1 MQEKSLK
8 VLEFL
13 KIRDMLV
20 DKAASALGKAR
31 CNALVPVSDAR
42 EIERMQAETEEAAS
56 LLART
61 GAQPIG
67 DFDSVEAP
75 VSRARVGGIL
85 SPKELLQ
92 CARLMQ
98 TARGVRRAL
107 VGEKEEAEESAAPR
121 LTALARTLNP
131 MRRLE
136 EEIFSAILS
145 EEEIAD
151 TASPGL
157 AAVRRKIRAANDRI
171 RDKLNSYLHSS
182 AMSRYL
188 QDALITMRQG
198 RYVLPVRA
206 EYRAQVPGIVH
217 DQSASGAT
225 LFIEPMAIVEIN
237 NDLRGLMGEERAEI
251 EKILLAFS
259 EQIAAEAASLLDN
272 QRILAELDFIFAK
285 GALAREMRA
294 VPPKINDR
302 GYIDIKR
309 GRHPLIDP
317 DKVVPSDLWVGKDF
331 TTLVVTGPNTGGK
344 TVTLKTVGLFTLMM
358 QAGLQVPALLGT
370 ELSVFDEVFADIG
383 DEQSIEQSLS
393 TFSSHMVNIVQILQN
408 VTPRSLALFDELGA
422 GTDPTEGAALAMS
435 ILDKLL
441 SQRVRTLATTHYSE
455 LKAYALTHKGVE
467 NASVEFNVETLR
479 PTYRLSIGIP
489 GKSNAF
495 EISRRLGLP
504 EEIIDS
510 ARTWLSGEQ
519 IRFEDVI
526 TTAEMQRQTA
536 ERERELAEEA
546 HNETVRLRDQAEA
559 ERKKLEEQREKIL
572 RKAREDARRLLHSAQ
587 AEAEGI
593 IRDLK
598 KAAKDEQSARDR
610 GILEA
615 RRKLQG
621 DLDKLADPIAKAPEA
636 QGQALKAVKLG
647 QTVFLPSLGCTGSV
661 LSLPDKNGEV
671 QLQVG
676 LMKVKQPLSALRSA
690 AGESAG
696 TKKDKG
702 SRRLQVAAPQVA
714 LELDVRGQLP
724 EEALDNVDKYLDDC
738 MLAGLS
744 EVSIVHG
751 KGTGVLRSEI
761 AQHLRHHP
769 HVAEFRLGR
778 YGEGET
784 GVTIVTLK

>member
-8 VLEFL
+8 VLEFY

-20 DKAASALGKAR
+20 ERAASGLGKAR
-31 CNALVPVSDAR
+31 CAALVPVSDIR
-42 EIERMQAETEEAAS
+42 EIERMQAETEEAS
-56 LLART
+56 TLVART
-61 GAQPIG
+61 GVQPISA
-67 DFDSVEAP
+67 FDDVQAQ
-75 VSRARVGGIL
+75 VARAKVGGIL
-85 SPKELLQ
+85 SPKDLLL

-98 TARGVRRAL
+98 TARSVRRTL
-107 VGEKEEAEESAAPR
+107 VGEKDEAEETETPH
-121 LTALARTLNP
+121 LVGLARALYP

-136 EEIFSAILS
+136 EEIFAAILS

-151 TASPGL
+151 SASPGL
-157 AAVRRKIRAANDRI
+157 ASVRRKIRSANERI
-171 RDKLNSYLHSS
+171 RDKLNGYLHSS
-182 AMSRYL
+182 SMARYL
-188 QDALITMRQG
+188 QDAIITMRQG

-206 EYRAQVPGIVH
+206 EYRSQVPGIVH
-217 DQSASGAT
+217 DQSSSGAT

-251 EKILLAFS
+251 EKILQRFS
-259 EQIAAEAASLLDN
+259 EEISQEAGALLEN

-285 GALAREMRA
+285 GALARQMRA
-294 VPPKINDR
+294 VQPKINEA

-317 DKVVPSDLWVGKDF
+317 EAVVPSDLWIGKDF

-358 QAGLQVPALLGT
+358 QAGLQVPAMLGT
-370 ELSVFDEVFADIG
+370 ELAVFDDVFADIG

-393 TFSSHMVNIVQILQN
+393 TFSSHMVNIVRILQN

-441 SQRVRTLATTHYSE
+441 SYKTRTLATTHYSE
-455 LKAYALTHKGVE
+455 LKAYALTHPGVE

-495 EISRRLGLP
+495 EISRKLGLS
-504 EEIIDS
+504 EEIIG
-510 ARTWLSGEQ
+510 AAKEWLSGEQ

-526 TTAEMQRQTA
+526 TTAEMHRQTA

-546 HNETVRLRDQAEA
+546 HNETVRLRDQAEQ
-559 ERKKLEEQREKIL
+559 ERKKLEEQREKLL
-572 RKAREDARRLLHSAQ
+572 RKAREDARRILHSAQ

-598 KAAKDEQSARDR
+598 KAAQEQNAKDRE
-610 GILEA
+610 ILEA

-621 DLDKLADPIAKAPEA
+621 DLDKLAEPMAKESAVSEGAP
-636 QGQALKAVKLG
+636 LKSVTLG
-647 QTVFLPSLGCTGSV
+647 QTVRIPSLGCTGSV
-661 LSLPDKNGEV
+661 LTLPDKNGEV

-676 LMKVKQPLSALRSA
+676 LMKMKQPLSALRTA
-690 AGESAG
+690 AQSDAP
-696 TKKDKG
+696 KKEKG
-702 SRRLQVAAPQVA
+702 RRAIKVAAPQVS

-738 MLAGLS
+738 MMAGVS

-761 AQHLRHHP
+761 SQHLRHHP

>member
-8 VLEFL
+8 VLEFY

-20 DKAASALGKAR
+20 ERAASGLGKAR
-31 CNALVPVSDAR
+31 CAALVPVSDIR
-42 EIERMQAETEEAAS
+42 EIERMQAETEEAS
-56 LLART
+56 TLVART
-61 GAQPIG
+61 GVQPISA
-67 DFDSVEAP
+67 FDDVQAQ
-75 VSRARVGGIL
+75 VARAKVGGIL
-85 SPKELLQ
+85 SPKDLLL

-98 TARGVRRAL
+98 TARSVRRTL
-107 VGEKEEAEESAAPR
+107 VGEKDEAEETETPH
-121 LTALARTLNP
+121 LVGLARALYP

-136 EEIFSAILS
+136 EEIFAAILS

-151 TASPGL
+151 SASPGL
-157 AAVRRKIRAANDRI
+157 ASVRRKIRSANERI
-171 RDKLNSYLHSS
+171 RDKLNGYLHSS
-182 AMSRYL
+182 SMARYL
-188 QDALITMRQG
+188 QDAIITMRQG

-206 EYRAQVPGIVH
+206 EYRSQVPGIVH
-217 DQSASGAT
+217 DQSSSGAT
-225 LFIEPMAIVEIN
+225 LFMAIVEIN

-251 EKILLAFS
+251 EKILQRFS
-259 EQIAAEAASLLDN
+259 EEISQEAGALLEN

-285 GALAREMRA
+285 GALARQMRA
-294 VPPKINDR
+294 VQPKINEA

-317 DKVVPSDLWVGKDF
+317 EAVVPSDLWIGKDF

-358 QAGLQVPALLGT
+358 QAGLQVPAMLGT
-370 ELSVFDEVFADIG
+370 ELAVFDDVFADIG

-393 TFSSHMVNIVQILQN
+393 TFSSHMVNIVHILQN

-441 SQRVRTLATTHYSE
+441 SYKTRTLATTHYSE
-455 LKAYALTHKGVE
+455 LKAYALTHPGVE

-495 EISRRLGLP
+495 EISRKLGLS
-504 EEIIDS
+504 EEIIG
-510 ARTWLSGEQ
+510 AAKEWLSGEQ

-526 TTAEMQRQTA
+526 TTAEMHRQTA

-546 HNETVRLRDQAEA
+546 HNETVRLRDQAEQ
-559 ERKKLEEQREKIL
+559 ERKKLEEQREKLL
-572 RKAREDARRLLHSAQ
+572 RKAREDARRILHSAQ

-598 KAAKDEQSARDR
+598 KAAQEQNAKDRE
-610 GILEA
+610 ILEA

-621 DLDKLADPIAKAPEA
+621 DLDKLAEPMAKESTASEGAP
-636 QGQALKAVKLG
+636 LKSVTLG
-647 QTVFLPSLGCTGSV
+647 QTVRIPSLGCTGSV
-661 LSLPDKNGEV
+661 LTLPDKNGEV

-676 LMKVKQPLSALRSA
+676 LMKMKQPLSALRTA
-690 AGESAG
+690 AQSDAP
-696 TKKDKG
+696 KKEKG
-702 SRRLQVAAPQVA
+702 RRAIKVAAPQVS
-714 LELDVRGQLP
+714 LELDVRCQLP

-738 MLAGLS
+738 MMAGVS

-761 AQHLRHHP
+761 SQHLRHHP

>member
-8 VLEFL
+8 VLEFY

-20 DKAASALGKAR
+20 ERAASSLGKAR
-31 CNALVPVSDAR
+31 CAALVPVSDIR
-42 EIERMQAETEEAAS
+42 EIERMQAETEEAS
-56 LLART
+56 TLVART
-61 GAQPIG
+61 GVQPISA
-67 DFDSVEAP
+67 FDDVQAQ
-75 VSRARVGGIL
+75 VARAKVGGIL
-85 SPKELLQ
+85 SPKDLLL

-98 TARGVRRAL
+98 TARSVRRTL
-107 VGEKEEAEESAAPR
+107 VGEKDEAEETETPH
-121 LTALARTLNP
+121 LVGLARALYP

-136 EEIFSAILS
+136 EEIFAAILS

-151 TASPGL
+151 SASPGL
-157 AAVRRKIRAANDRI
+157 ASVRRKIRSANERI
-171 RDKLNSYLHSS
+171 RDKLNGYLHSS
-182 AMSRYL
+182 SMARYL
-188 QDALITMRQG
+188 QDAIITMRQG

-206 EYRAQVPGIVH
+206 EYRSQVPGIVH
-217 DQSASGAT
+217 DQSSSGAT

-251 EKILLAFS
+251 EKILQRFS
-259 EQIAAEAASLLDN
+259 EEISQEAGALLEN

-285 GALAREMRA
+285 GALARQMRA
-294 VPPKINDR
+294 VQPKINEA

-317 DKVVPSDLWVGKDF
+317 ETVVPSDLWIGKDF

-358 QAGLQVPALLGT
+358 QAGLQVPAMLGT
-370 ELSVFDEVFADIG
+370 ELAVFDDVFADIG

-393 TFSSHMVNIVQILQN
+393 TFSSHMVNIVHILQN

-441 SQRVRTLATTHYSE
+441 SYKTRTLATTHYSE
-455 LKAYALTHKGVE
+455 LKAYALTHPGVE

-495 EISRRLGLP
+495 EISRKLGLS
-504 EEIIDS
+504 EEIIG
-510 ARTWLSGEQ
+510 AAKEWLSGEQ

-526 TTAEMQRQTA
+526 TTAEMHRQTA

-546 HNETVRLRDQAEA
+546 HNETVRLRDQAEQ
-559 ERKKLEEQREKIL
+559 ERKKLEEQREKL
-572 RKAREDARRLLHSAQ
+572 LHKAREDARRILHSAQ

-598 KAAKDEQSARDR
+598 KAAQEQNAKDRE
-610 GILEA
+610 ILEA

-621 DLDKLADPIAKAPEA
+621 DLDKLAEPMAKESAASEGAP
-636 QGQALKAVKLG
+636 LKSVTLG
-647 QTVFLPSLGCTGSV
+647 QTVRIPSLGCTGSV
-661 LSLPDKNGEV
+661 LTLPDKNGEV

-676 LMKVKQPLSALRSA
+676 LMKMKQPLSALRTA
-690 AGESAG
+690 AQSDAP
-696 TKKDKG
+696 KKEKG
-702 SRRLQVAAPQVA
+702 RRAIKVAAPQVS

-738 MLAGLS
+738 MMAGVS

-761 AQHLRHHP
+761 SQHLRHHP

>member
-8 VLEFL
+8 VLEFY

-20 DKAASALGKAR
+20 ERAASSLGKAR
-31 CNALVPVSDAR
+31 CAALVPVSDIR
-42 EIERMQAETEEAAS
+42 EIERMQAETEEAS
-56 LLART
+56 TLVART
-61 GAQPIG
+61 GVQPISA
-67 DFDSVEAP
+67 FDDVQAQ
-75 VSRARVGGIL
+75 VARAKVGGIL
-85 SPKELLQ
+85 SPKDLLL

-98 TARGVRRAL
+98 TARSVRRTL
-107 VGEKEEAEESAAPR
+107 VGEKDEAEETETPH
-121 LTALARTLNP
+121 LVGLARALYP

-136 EEIFSAILS
+136 EEIFAAILS

-151 TASPGL
+151 SASPGL
-157 AAVRRKIRAANDRI
+157 ASVRRKIRSANERI
-171 RDKLNSYLHSS
+171 RDKLNGYLHSS
-182 AMSRYL
+182 SMARYL
-188 QDALITMRQG
+188 QDAIITMRQG

-206 EYRAQVPGIVH
+206 EYRSQVPGIVH
-217 DQSASGAT
+217 DQSSSGAT

-251 EKILLAFS
+251 EKILQRFS
-259 EQIAAEAASLLDN
+259 EEISQEAGALLEN

-285 GALAREMRA
+285 GALARQMRA
-294 VPPKINDR
+294 VQPKINEA

-317 DKVVPSDLWVGKDF
+317 EAVVPSDLWIGKDF

-358 QAGLQVPALLGT
+358 QAGLQVPAMLGT
-370 ELSVFDEVFADIG
+370 ELAVFDDVFADIG

-393 TFSSHMVNIVQILQN
+393 TFSSHMVNIVHILQN

-441 SQRVRTLATTHYSE
+441 SYKTRTLATTHYSE
-455 LKAYALTHKGVE
+455 LKAYALTHPGVE

-495 EISRRLGLP
+495 EISRKLGLS
-504 EEIIDS
+504 EEIIG
-510 ARTWLSGEQ
+510 AAKEWLSGEQ

-526 TTAEMQRQTA
+526 TTAEMHRQTA

-546 HNETVRLRDQAEA
+546 HNETVRLRDQAEQ
-559 ERKKLEEQREKIL
+559 ERKKLEEQREKLL
-572 RKAREDARRLLHSAQ
+572 RKAREDARRILHSAQ

-598 KAAKDEQSARDR
+598 KAAQEQNAKDRE
-610 GILEA
+610 ILEA

-621 DLDKLADPIAKAPEA
+621 DLDKLAEPMAKESAVSEGAP
-636 QGQALKAVKLG
+636 LKSVTLG
-647 QTVFLPSLGCTGSV
+647 QTVRIPSLGCTGSV
-661 LSLPDKNGEV
+661 LTLPDKNGEV

-676 LMKVKQPLSALRSA
+676 LMKMKQPLSALRTA
-690 AGESAG
+690 AQTEAP
-696 TKKDKG
+696 KKEKG
-702 SRRLQVAAPQVA
+702 RRAIKVAAPQVS

-738 MLAGLS
+738 MMAGVS

-761 AQHLRHHP
+761 SQHLRHHP

>member
-8 VLEFL
+8 VLEFY

-20 DKAASALGKAR
+20 ERAASGLGKAR
-31 CNALVPVSDAR
+31 CAALVPVSDIR
-42 EIERMQAETEEAAS
+42 EIERMQAETEEAS
-56 LLART
+56 TLVART
-61 GAQPIG
+61 GVQPISA
-67 DFDSVEAP
+67 FDDVQAQ
-75 VSRARVGGIL
+75 VARAKVGGIL
-85 SPKELLQ
+85 SPKDLLL

-98 TARGVRRAL
+98 TARSVRRTL
-107 VGEKEEAEESAAPR
+107 VGEKDEAEETETPH
-121 LTALARTLNP
+121 LVGLARALYP

-136 EEIFSAILS
+136 EEIFAAILS

-151 TASPGL
+151 AASPGL
-157 AAVRRKIRAANDRI
+157 ASVRRKIRSANERI
-171 RDKLNSYLHSS
+171 RDKLNGYLHSS
-182 AMSRYL
+182 SMARYL
-188 QDALITMRQG
+188 QDAIITMRQG

-206 EYRAQVPGIVH
+206 EYRSQVPGIVH
-217 DQSASGAT
+217 DQSSSGAT

-251 EKILLAFS
+251 EKILQRFS
-259 EQIAAEAASLLDN
+259 EEISQEAGALLEN

-285 GALAREMRA
+285 GALARQMRA
-294 VPPKINDR
+294 VQPKINEA

-317 DKVVPSDLWVGKDF
+317 EAVVPSDLWIGKDF

-358 QAGLQVPALLGT
+358 QAGLQVPAMLGT
-370 ELSVFDEVFADIG
+370 ELAVFDDVFADIG

-393 TFSSHMVNIVQILQN
+393 TFSSHMVNIVRILQN

-441 SQRVRTLATTHYSE
+441 SYKTRTLATTHYSE
-455 LKAYALTHKGVE
+455 LKAYALTHPGVE

-495 EISRRLGLP
+495 EISRKLGLS
-504 EEIIDS
+504 EEIIG
-510 ARTWLSGEQ
+510 AAKEWLSGEQ

-526 TTAEMQRQTA
+526 TTAEMHRQTA

-546 HNETVRLRDQAEA
+546 HNETVRLRDQAEQ
-559 ERKKLEEQREKIL
+559 ERKKLEEQREKLL
-572 RKAREDARRLLHSAQ
+572 RKAREDARRILHSAQ

-598 KAAKDEQSARDR
+598 KAAQEQNAKDRE
-610 GILEA
+610 ILEA

-621 DLDKLADPIAKAPEA
+621 DLDKLAEPMAKESAVSEGAP
-636 QGQALKAVKLG
+636 LKSVTLG
-647 QTVFLPSLGCTGSV
+647 QTVRIPSLGCTGSV
-661 LSLPDKNGEV
+661 LTLPDKNGEV

-676 LMKVKQPLSALRSA
+676 LMKMKQPLSALRTA
-690 AGESAG
+690 AQSDAP
-696 TKKDKG
+696 KKEKG
-702 SRRLQVAAPQVA
+702 RRAIKVAAPQVS

-738 MLAGLS
+738 MMAGVS

-761 AQHLRHHP
+761 SQHLRHHP

>member
-8 VLEFL
+8 VLEFY

-20 DKAASALGKAR
+20 ERAASSLGKAR
-31 CNALVPVSDAR
+31 CAALVPVSDIR
-42 EIERMQAETEEAAS
+42 EIERMQAETEEAS
-56 LLART
+56 TLVART
-61 GAQPIG
+61 GVQPISA
-67 DFDSVEAP
+67 FDDVQAQ
-75 VSRARVGGIL
+75 VARAKVGGIL
-85 SPKELLQ
+85 SPKDLLL

-98 TARGVRRAL
+98 TARSVRRTL
-107 VGEKEEAEESAAPR
+107 VGEKDEAEETETPH
-121 LTALARTLNP
+121 LVGLARALYP

-136 EEIFSAILS
+136 EEIFAAILS

-151 TASPGL
+151 SASPGL
-157 AAVRRKIRAANDRI
+157 ASVRRKIRSANERI
-171 RDKLNSYLHSS
+171 RDKLNGYLHSS
-182 AMSRYL
+182 SMARYL
-188 QDALITMRQG
+188 QDAIITMRQG

-206 EYRAQVPGIVH
+206 EYRSQVPGIVH
-217 DQSASGAT
+217 DQSSSGAT

-251 EKILLAFS
+251 EKILQRFS
-259 EQIAAEAASLLDN
+259 EEISQEAGALLEN

-285 GALAREMRA
+285 GALARQMRA
-294 VPPKINDR
+294 VQPKINEA

-317 DKVVPSDLWVGKDF
+317 EAVVPSDLWIGKDF

-358 QAGLQVPALLGT
+358 QAGLQVPAMLGT
-370 ELSVFDEVFADIG
+370 ELAVFDDVFADIG

-393 TFSSHMVNIVQILQN
+393 TFSSHMVNIVRILQN

-441 SQRVRTLATTHYSE
+441 SYKTRTLATTHYSE
-455 LKAYALTHKGVE
+455 LKAYALTHPGVE

-495 EISRRLGLP
+495 EISRKLGLS
-504 EEIIDS
+504 EEIIG
-510 ARTWLSGEQ
+510 AAKEWLSGEQ

-526 TTAEMQRQTA
+526 TTAEMHRQTA

-546 HNETVRLRDQAEA
+546 HNETVRLRDQAEQ
-559 ERKKLEEQREKIL
+559 ERKKLEEQREKLL
-572 RKAREDARRLLHSAQ
+572 RKAREDARRILHSAQ

-598 KAAKDEQSARDR
+598 KAAQEQNAKDRE
-610 GILEA
+610 ILEA

-621 DLDKLADPIAKAPEA
+621 DLDKLAEPMAKESAVSEGAP
-636 QGQALKAVKLG
+636 LKSVTLG
-647 QTVFLPSLGCTGSV
+647 QTVRIPSLGCTGSV
-661 LSLPDKNGEV
+661 LTLPDKNGEV

-676 LMKVKQPLSALRSA
+676 LMKMKQPLSALRTA
-690 AGESAG
+690 AQSDAP
-696 TKKDKG
+696 KKEKG
-702 SRRLQVAAPQVA
+702 RRAIKVAAPQVS

-738 MLAGLS
+738 MMAGVS

-761 AQHLRHHP
+761 SQHLRHHP

>member
-8 VLEFL
+8 VLEFY

-20 DKAASALGKAR
+20 ERAASGLGKAR
-31 CNALVPVSDAR
+31 CAALVPVSDIR
-42 EIERMQAETEEAAS
+42 EIERMQAETEEVS
-56 LLART
+56 TLVART
-61 GAQPIG
+61 GVQPISA
-67 DFDSVEAP
+67 FDDVQAQ
-75 VSRARVGGIL
+75 VARAKVGGIL
-85 SPKELLQ
+85 SPKDLLL

-98 TARGVRRAL
+98 TARSVRRTL
-107 VGEKEEAEESAAPR
+107 VGEKDEAEETETPH
-121 LTALARTLNP
+121 LVGLARALYP

-136 EEIFSAILS
+136 EEIFAAILS

-151 TASPGL
+151 SASPGL
-157 AAVRRKIRAANDRI
+157 ASVRRKIRSANERI
-171 RDKLNSYLHSS
+171 RDKLNGYLHSS
-182 AMSRYL
+182 SMARYL
-188 QDALITMRQG
+188 QDAIITMRQG

-206 EYRAQVPGIVH
+206 EYRSQVPGIVH
-217 DQSASGAT
+217 DQSSSGAT

-251 EKILLAFS
+251 EKILQRFS
-259 EQIAAEAASLLDN
+259 EEISQEAGALLEN

-285 GALAREMRA
+285 GALARQMRA
-294 VPPKINDR
+294 VQPKINEA

-317 DKVVPSDLWVGKDF
+317 EAVVPSDLWIGKDF

-358 QAGLQVPALLGT
+358 QAGLQVPAMLGT
-370 ELSVFDEVFADIG
+370 ELAVFDDVFADIG

-393 TFSSHMVNIVQILQN
+393 TFSSHMVNIVHILQN

-441 SQRVRTLATTHYSE
+441 SYKTRTLATTHYSE
-455 LKAYALTHKGVE
+455 LKAYALTHPGVE

-495 EISRRLGLP
+495 EISRKLGLS
-504 EEIIDS
+504 EEIIG
-510 ARTWLSGEQ
+510 AAKEWLSGEQ

-526 TTAEMQRQTA
+526 TTAEMHRQTA

-546 HNETVRLRDQAEA
+546 HNETVRLRDQAEQ
-559 ERKKLEEQREKIL
+559 ERKKLEEQREKLL
-572 RKAREDARRLLHSAQ
+572 RKAREDARRILHSAQ

-598 KAAKDEQSARDR
+598 KAAQEQNAKDRE
-610 GILEA
+610 ILEA

-621 DLDKLADPIAKAPEA
+621 DLDKLAEPMAKESAASEGAP
-636 QGQALKAVKLG
+636 LKSVTLG
-647 QTVFLPSLGCTGSV
+647 QTVRIPSLGCTGSV
-661 LSLPDKNGEV
+661 LTLPDKNGEV

-676 LMKVKQPLSALRSA
+676 LMKMKQPLSALRTA
-690 AGESAG
+690 AQGDAP
-696 TKKDKG
+696 KKEKG
-702 SRRLQVAAPQVA
+702 RRAIKVAAPQVS

-738 MLAGLS
+738 MMAGVS

-761 AQHLRHHP
+761 SQHLRHHP

>member
-8 VLEFL
+8 VLEFY

-20 DKAASALGKAR
+20 ERAASGLGKAR
-31 CNALVPVSDAR
+31 CAALVPVSDIR
-42 EIERMQAETEEAAS
+42 EIERMQAETEEAS
-56 LLART
+56 TLVART
-61 GAQPIG
+61 GVQPISA
-67 DFDSVEAP
+67 FDDVQAQ
-75 VSRARVGGIL
+75 VARAKVGGIL
-85 SPKELLQ
+85 SPKDLLL

-98 TARGVRRAL
+98 TARSVRRTL
-107 VGEKEEAEESAAPR
+107 VGEKDEAEETETPH
-121 LTALARTLNP
+121 LVGLARALYP

-136 EEIFSAILS
+136 EEIFAAILS

-151 TASPGL
+151 SASPGL
-157 AAVRRKIRAANDRI
+157 ASVRRKIRSANERI
-171 RDKLNSYLHSS
+171 RDKLNGYLHSS
-182 AMSRYL
+182 SMARYL
-188 QDALITMRQG
+188 QDAIITMRQG

-206 EYRAQVPGIVH
+206 EYRSQVPGIVH
-217 DQSASGAT
+217 DQSSSGAT

-251 EKILLAFS
+251 EKILQRFS
-259 EQIAAEAASLLDN
+259 EEISQEAGALLEN

-285 GALAREMRA
+285 GALARQMRA
-294 VPPKINDR
+294 VQPKINEA

-317 DKVVPSDLWVGKDF
+317 EAVVPSDLWIGKDF

-358 QAGLQVPALLGT
+358 QAGLQVPAMLGT
-370 ELSVFDEVFADIG
+370 ELAVFDDVFADIG

-393 TFSSHMVNIVQILQN
+393 TFSSHMVNIVHILQN

-441 SQRVRTLATTHYSE
+441 SYKTRTLATTHYSE
-455 LKAYALTHKGVE
+455 LKAYALTHPGVE

-495 EISRRLGLP
+495 EISRKLGLS
-504 EEIIDS
+504 EEIIG
-510 ARTWLSGEQ
+510 AAKEWLSGEQ

-526 TTAEMQRQTA
+526 TTAEMHRQTA

-546 HNETVRLRDQAEA
+546 HNETVRLRDQAEQ
-559 ERKKLEEQREKIL
+559 ERKKLEEQREKLL
-572 RKAREDARRLLHSAQ
+572 RKAREDARRILHSAQ

-598 KAAKDEQSARDR
+598 KAAQEQNAKDRE
-610 GILEA
+610 ILEA

-621 DLDKLADPIAKAPEA
+621 DLDKLAEPMAKESAVSEGAP
-636 QGQALKAVKLG
+636 LKSVTLG
-647 QTVFLPSLGCTGSV
+647 QTVRIPSLGCTGSV
-661 LSLPDKNGEV
+661 LTLPDKNGEV

-676 LMKVKQPLSALRSA
+676 LMKMKQPLSALRA
-690 AGESAG
+690 AAQGDAP
-696 TKKDKG
+696 KKEKG
-702 SRRLQVAAPQVA
+702 RRAIKVAAPQVS

-738 MLAGLS
+738 MMAGVS

-761 AQHLRHHP
+761 SQHLRHHP

>member
-8 VLEFL
+8 VLEFY

-20 DKAASALGKAR
+20 ERAASSLGKAR
-31 CNALVPVSDAR
+31 CAALVPVSDIR
-42 EIERMQAETEEAAS
+42 EIERMQAETEEAS
-56 LLART
+56 TLVART
-61 GAQPIG
+61 GVQPISA
-67 DFDSVEAP
+67 FDDVQAQ
-75 VSRARVGGIL
+75 VARAKVGGIL
-85 SPKELLQ
+85 SPKDLLL

-98 TARGVRRAL
+98 TARSVRRTL
-107 VGEKEEAEESAAPR
+107 VGEKDEAEETETPH
-121 LTALARTLNP
+121 LVGLARALYP

-136 EEIFSAILS
+136 EEIFAAILS

-151 TASPGL
+151 SASPGL
-157 AAVRRKIRAANDRI
+157 ASVRRKIRSANERI
-171 RDKLNSYLHSS
+171 RDKLNGYLHSS
-182 AMSRYL
+182 SMARYL
-188 QDALITMRQG
+188 QDAIITMRQG

-206 EYRAQVPGIVH
+206 EYRSQVPGIVH
-217 DQSASGAT
+217 DQSSSGAT

-251 EKILLAFS
+251 EKILQRFS
-259 EQIAAEAASLLDN
+259 EEISQEAGALLEN

-285 GALAREMRA
+285 GALARQMRA
-294 VPPKINDR
+294 VQPKINEA

-317 DKVVPSDLWVGKDF
+317 EAVVPSDLWIAKDF

-358 QAGLQVPALLGT
+358 QAGLQVPAMLGT
-370 ELSVFDEVFADIG
+370 ELAVFDDVFADIG

-393 TFSSHMVNIVQILQN
+393 TFSSHMVNIVHILQN

-441 SQRVRTLATTHYSE
+441 SYKTRTLATTHYSE
-455 LKAYALTHKGVE
+455 LKAYALTHPGVE

-495 EISRRLGLP
+495 EISRKLGLS
-504 EEIIDS
+504 EEIIG
-510 ARTWLSGEQ
+510 AAKEWLSGEQ

-526 TTAEMQRQTA
+526 TTAEMHRQTA

-546 HNETVRLRDQAEA
+546 HNETVRLRDQAEQ
-559 ERKKLEEQREKIL
+559 ERKKLEEQREKLL
-572 RKAREDARRLLHSAQ
+572 RKAREDARRILHSAQ

-598 KAAKDEQSARDR
+598 KAAQEQNAKDRE
-610 GILEA
+610 ILEA

-621 DLDKLADPIAKAPEA
+621 DLDKLAEPMAKESAASEGAP
-636 QGQALKAVKLG
+636 LKSVTLG
-647 QTVFLPSLGCTGSV
+647 QTVRIPSLGCTGSV
-661 LSLPDKNGEV
+661 LTLPDKNGEV

-676 LMKVKQPLSALRSA
+676 LMKMKQPLSALRTATQSDA
-690 AGESAG
+690 P
-696 TKKDKG
+696 KKEKG
-702 SRRLQVAAPQVA
+702 RRAIKVAAPQVS

-738 MLAGLS
+738 MMAGVS

-761 AQHLRHHP
+761 SQHLRHHP

>member
-8 VLEFL
+8 VLEFY

-20 DKAASALGKAR
+20 ERAASGLGKAR
-31 CNALVPVSDAR
+31 CAALVPVSDIR
-42 EIERMQAETEEAAS
+42 EIERMQAETEEAS
-56 LLART
+56 TLVART
-61 GAQPIG
+61 GVQPISA
-67 DFDSVEAP
+67 FDDVQAQ
-75 VSRARVGGIL
+75 VARAKVGGIL
-85 SPKELLQ
+85 SPKDLLL

-98 TARGVRRAL
+98 TARSVRRTL
-107 VGEKEEAEESAAPR
+107 VGEKDEAEETETPH
-121 LTALARTLNP
+121 LVGLARALYP

-136 EEIFSAILS
+136 EEI
-145 EEEIAD
+145 AD
-151 TASPGL
+151 SASPGL
-157 AAVRRKIRAANDRI
+157 ASVRRKIRSANERI
-171 RDKLNSYLHSS
+171 RDKLNGYLHSS
-182 AMSRYL
+182 SMARYL
-188 QDALITMRQG
+188 QDAIITMRQG

-206 EYRAQVPGIVH
+206 EYRSQVPGIVH
-217 DQSASGAT
+217 DQSSSGAT

-251 EKILLAFS
+251 EKILQRFS
-259 EQIAAEAASLLDN
+259 EEISQEAGALLEN

-285 GALAREMRA
+285 GALARQMRA
-294 VPPKINDR
+294 VQPKINEA

-317 DKVVPSDLWVGKDF
+317 EAVVPSDLWIGKDF

-358 QAGLQVPALLGT
+358 QAGLQVPAMLGT
-370 ELSVFDEVFADIG
+370 ELAVFDDVFADIG

-393 TFSSHMVNIVQILQN
+393 TFSSHMVNIVHILQN

-441 SQRVRTLATTHYSE
+441 SYKTRTLATTHYSE
-455 LKAYALTHKGVE
+455 LKAYALTHPGVE

-495 EISRRLGLP
+495 EISRKLGLS
-504 EEIIDS
+504 EEIIG
-510 ARTWLSGEQ
+510 AAKEWLSGEQ

-526 TTAEMQRQTA
+526 TTAEMHRQTA

-546 HNETVRLRDQAEA
+546 HNETVRLRDQAEQ
-559 ERKKLEEQREKIL
+559 ERKKLEEQREKLL
-572 RKAREDARRLLHSAQ
+572 RKAREDARRILHSAQ

-598 KAAKDEQSARDR
+598 KAAQEQNAKDRE
-610 GILEA
+610 ILEA

-621 DLDKLADPIAKAPEA
+621 DLDKLAEPMAKESAVSEGAP
-636 QGQALKAVKLG
+636 LKSVTLG
-647 QTVFLPSLGCTGSV
+647 QTVRIPSLGCTGSV
-661 LSLPDKNGEV
+661 LTLPDKNGEV

-676 LMKVKQPLSALRSA
+676 LMKMKQPLSALRTA
-690 AGESAG
+690 AQTDAP
-696 TKKDKG
+696 KKEKG
-702 SRRLQVAAPQVA
+702 RRAIKVAAPQVS

-738 MLAGLS
+738 MMAGVS

-761 AQHLRHHP
+761 SQHLRHHP

>member
-8 VLEFL
+8 VLEFY

-20 DKAASALGKAR
+20 ERAASSLGKAR
-31 CNALVPVSDAR
+31 CAALVPVSDIR
-42 EIERMQAETEEAAS
+42 EIERMQAETEEAS
-56 LLART
+56 TLVART
-61 GAQPIG
+61 GVQPISA
-67 DFDSVEAP
+67 FDDVQAQ
-75 VSRARVGGIL
+75 VARAKVGGIL
-85 SPKELLQ
+85 SPKDLLL

-98 TARGVRRAL
+98 TARSVRRTL
-107 VGEKEEAEESAAPR
+107 VGEKDEAEETETPH
-121 LTALARTLNP
+121 LVGLARALYP

-136 EEIFSAILS
+136 EEIFAAILS

-151 TASPGL
+151 SASPGL
-157 AAVRRKIRAANDRI
+157 ASVRRKIRSANERI
-171 RDKLNSYLHSS
+171 RDKLNGYLHSS
-182 AMSRYL
+182 SMARYL
-188 QDALITMRQG
+188 QDAIITMRQG

-206 EYRAQVPGIVH
+206 EYRSQVPGIVH
-217 DQSASGAT
+217 DQSSSGAT

-251 EKILLAFS
+251 EKILQRFS
-259 EQIAAEAASLLDN
+259 EEISQEAGALLEN

-285 GALAREMRA
+285 GALARQMRA
-294 VPPKINDR
+294 VQPKINEA

-317 DKVVPSDLWVGKDF
+317 DAVVPSDLWIGKDF

-358 QAGLQVPALLGT
+358 QAGLQVPAMLGT
-370 ELSVFDEVFADIG
+370 ELAVFDDVFADIG

-393 TFSSHMVNIVQILQN
+393 TFSSHMVNIVHILQN

-441 SQRVRTLATTHYSE
+441 SYKTRTLATTHYSE
-455 LKAYALTHKGVE
+455 LKAYALTHPGVE

-495 EISRRLGLP
+495 EISRKLGLS
-504 EEIIDS
+504 EEIIG
-510 ARTWLSGEQ
+510 AAKEWLSGEQ

-526 TTAEMQRQTA
+526 TTAEMHRQTA

-546 HNETVRLRDQAEA
+546 HNETVRLRDQAEQ
-559 ERKKLEEQREKIL
+559 ERKKLEEQREKLL
-572 RKAREDARRLLHSAQ
+572 RKAREDARRILHSAQ

-598 KAAKDEQSARDR
+598 KAAQEQNAKDRE
-610 GILEA
+610 ILEA

-621 DLDKLADPIAKAPEA
+621 DLDKLAEPMAKESAASEGAP
-636 QGQALKAVKLG
+636 LKSVTLG
-647 QTVFLPSLGCTGSV
+647 QTVRIPSLGCTGSV
-661 LSLPDKNGEV
+661 LTLPDKNGEV

-676 LMKVKQPLSALRSA
+676 LMKMKQPLSALRTA
-690 AGESAG
+690 AQGDAP
-696 TKKDKG
+696 KKEKG
-702 SRRLQVAAPQVA
+702 RRAIKVAAPQVS

-738 MLAGLS
+738 MMAGVS

-761 AQHLRHHP
+761 SQHLRHHP

>member
-8 VLEFL
+8 VLEFY

-20 DKAASALGKAR
+20 ERAASGLGKAR
-31 CNALVPVSDAR
+31 CAALVPVSDIR
-42 EIERMQAETEEAAS
+42 EIERMQAETEEAS
-56 LLART
+56 TLVART
-61 GAQPIG
+61 GVQPISA
-67 DFDSVEAP
+67 FDDVQAQ
-75 VSRARVGGIL
+75 VARAKVGGIL
-85 SPKELLQ
+85 SPKDLLL

-98 TARGVRRAL
+98 TARSVRRTL
-107 VGEKEEAEESAAPR
+107 VGEKDEAEETETPH
-121 LTALARTLNP
+121 LVGLARALYP

-136 EEIFSAILS
+136 EEIFAAILS

-151 TASPGL
+151 SASPGL
-157 AAVRRKIRAANDRI
+157 ASVRRKIRSANERI
-171 RDKLNSYLHSS
+171 RDKLNGYLHSS
-182 AMSRYL
+182 SMARYL
-188 QDALITMRQG
+188 QDAIITMRQG

-206 EYRAQVPGIVH
+206 EYRSQVPGIVH
-217 DQSASGAT
+217 DQSSSGAT

-251 EKILLAFS
+251 EKILQRFS
-259 EQIAAEAASLLDN
+259 EEISQEAGALLEN

-285 GALAREMRA
+285 GALARQMRA
-294 VPPKINDR
+294 VQPKINEA

-317 DKVVPSDLWVGKDF
+317 EAVVPSDLWIGKDF

-358 QAGLQVPALLGT
+358 QAGLQVPAMLGT
-370 ELSVFDEVFADIG
+370 ELAVFDDVFADIG

-393 TFSSHMVNIVQILQN
+393 TFSSHMVNIVHILQN

-441 SQRVRTLATTHYSE
+441 SYKTRTLATTHYSE
-455 LKAYALTHKGVE
+455 LKAYALTHPGVE

-495 EISRRLGLP
+495 EISRKLGLS
-504 EEIIDS
+504 EEIIG
-510 ARTWLSGEQ
+510 AAKEWLSGEQ

-526 TTAEMQRQTA
+526 TTAEMHRQTA

-546 HNETVRLRDQAEA
+546 HNETVRLRDQAEQ
-559 ERKKLEEQREKIL
+559 ERKKLEEQREKLL
-572 RKAREDARRLLHSAQ
+572 RKAREDARRILHSAQ

-598 KAAKDEQSARDR
+598 KAAQEQNAKDRE
-610 GILEA
+610 ILEA

-621 DLDKLADPIAKAPEA
+621 DLDKLAEPMAKESTASEGAP
-636 QGQALKAVKLG
+636 LKSVTLG
-647 QTVFLPSLGCTGSV
+647 QTVRIPSLGCTGSV
-661 LSLPDKNGEV
+661 LTLPDKNGEV

-676 LMKVKQPLSALRSA
+676 LMKMKQPLSALRTA
-690 AGESAG
+690 AQSDAP
-696 TKKDKG
+696 KKEKG
-702 SRRLQVAAPQVA
+702 RRAIKVAAPQVS

-738 MLAGLS
+738 MMAGVS

-761 AQHLRHHP
+761 SQHLRHHP

>member
-8 VLEFL
+8 VLEFY

-20 DKAASALGKAR
+20 ERAASGLGKAR
-31 CNALVPVSDAR
+31 CAALVPVSDIR
-42 EIERMQAETEEAAS
+42 EIERMQAETEEAS
-56 LLART
+56 TLVART
-61 GAQPIG
+61 GVQPISA
-67 DFDSVEAP
+67 FDDVQAQ
-75 VSRARVGGIL
+75 VARAKVGGIL
-85 SPKELLQ
+85 SPKDLLL

-98 TARGVRRAL
+98 TARSVRRTL
-107 VGEKEEAEESAAPR
+107 VGEKDEAEETETPH
-121 LTALARTLNP
+121 LVGLARALYP

-136 EEIFSAILS
+136 EEIFAAILS

-151 TASPGL
+151 SASPGL
-157 AAVRRKIRAANDRI
+157 ASVRRKIRSANERI
-171 RDKLNSYLHSS
+171 RDKLNGYLHSS
-182 AMSRYL
+182 SMARYL
-188 QDALITMRQG
+188 QDAIITMRQG

-206 EYRAQVPGIVH
+206 EYRSQVPGIVH
-217 DQSASGAT
+217 DQSSSGAT

-251 EKILLAFS
+251 EKILQRFS
-259 EQIAAEAASLLDN
+259 EEISQEAGALLEN

-285 GALAREMRA
+285 GALARQMRA
-294 VPPKINDR
+294 VQPKINEA

-317 DKVVPSDLWVGKDF
+317 EAVVPSDLWIGKDF

-358 QAGLQVPALLGT
+358 QAGLQVPAMLGT
-370 ELSVFDEVFADIG
+370 ELAVFDDVFADIG

-393 TFSSHMVNIVQILQN
+393 TFSSHMVNIVHILQN

-441 SQRVRTLATTHYSE
+441 SYKTRTLATTHYSE
-455 LKAYALTHKGVE
+455 LKAYALTHPGVE

-495 EISRRLGLP
+495 EISRKLGLS
-504 EEIIDS
+504 EEIIG
-510 ARTWLSGEQ
+510 AAKEWLSGEQ

-526 TTAEMQRQTA
+526 TTAEMHRQTA

-546 HNETVRLRDQAEA
+546 HNETVRLRDQAEQ
-559 ERKKLEEQREKIL
+559 ERKKLEEQREKLL
-572 RKAREDARRLLHSAQ
+572 RKAREDARRILHSAQ

-598 KAAKDEQSARDR
+598 KAAQEQNAKDRE
-610 GILEA
+610 ILET

-621 DLDKLADPIAKAPEA
+621 DLDKLAEPMAKESAASEGAP
-636 QGQALKAVKLG
+636 LKSVTLG
-647 QTVFLPSLGCTGSV
+647 QTVRIPSLGCTGSV
-661 LSLPDKNGEV
+661 LTLPDKNGEV

-676 LMKVKQPLSALRSA
+676 LMKMKQPLSALRTA
-690 AGESAG
+690 AQSDAP
-696 TKKDKG
+696 KKEKG
-702 SRRLQVAAPQVA
+702 RRAIKVAAPQVS

-738 MLAGLS
+738 MMAGVS

-761 AQHLRHHP
+761 SQHLRHHP

>member
-8 VLEFL
+8 VLEFY

-20 DKAASALGKAR
+20 ERAASGLGKAR
-31 CNALVPVSDAR
+31 CAALVPVSDIR
-42 EIERMQAETEEAAS
+42 EIERMQAETEEAS
-56 LLART
+56 TLVART
-61 GAQPIG
+61 GVQPISA
-67 DFDSVEAP
+67 FDDVQAQ
-75 VSRARVGGIL
+75 VARAKVGGIL
-85 SPKELLQ
+85 SPKDLLL

-98 TARGVRRAL
+98 TARSVRRTL
-107 VGEKEEAEESAAPR
+107 VGEKDEAEETETPH
-121 LTALARTLNP
+121 LVGLARALYP

-136 EEIFSAILS
+136 EEIFAAILS

-151 TASPGL
+151 SASPGL
-157 AAVRRKIRAANDRI
+157 ASVRRKIRSANERI
-171 RDKLNSYLHSS
+171 RDKLNGYLHSS
-182 AMSRYL
+182 SMARYL
-188 QDALITMRQG
+188 QDAIITMRQG

-206 EYRAQVPGIVH
+206 EYRSQVPGIVH
-217 DQSASGAT
+217 DQSSSGAT

-251 EKILLAFS
+251 EKILQRFS
-259 EQIAAEAASLLDN
+259 EEISQEAGALLEN

-285 GALAREMRA
+285 GALARQMRA
-294 VPPKINDR
+294 VQPKINEA

-317 DKVVPSDLWVGKDF
+317 EAVVPSDLWIGKDF

-358 QAGLQVPALLGT
+358 QAGLQVPAMLGT
-370 ELSVFDEVFADIG
+370 ELAVFDDVFADIG

-393 TFSSHMVNIVQILQN
+393 TFSSHMVNIVHILQN

-441 SQRVRTLATTHYSE
+441 SYQTRTLATTHYSE
-455 LKAYALTHKGVE
+455 LKAYALTHPGVE

-495 EISRRLGLP
+495 EISRKLGLS
-504 EEIIDS
+504 EEIIG
-510 ARTWLSGEQ
+510 AAKEWLSGEQ

-526 TTAEMQRQTA
+526 TTAEMHRQTA

-546 HNETVRLRDQAEA
+546 HNETVRLRDQAEQ
-559 ERKKLEEQREKIL
+559 ERKKLEEQREKLL
-572 RKAREDARRLLHSAQ
+572 RKAREDARRILHSAQ

-598 KAAKDEQSARDR
+598 KAAQEQNAKDRE
-610 GILEA
+610 ILEA

-621 DLDKLADPIAKAPEA
+621 DLDKLAEPMAKESAVSEGAP
-636 QGQALKAVKLG
+636 LKSVTLG
-647 QTVFLPSLGCTGSV
+647 QTVRIPSLGCTGSV
-661 LSLPDKNGEV
+661 LTLPDKNGEV

-676 LMKVKQPLSALRSA
+676 LMKMKQPLSALRTA
-690 AGESAG
+690 AQTDAP
-696 TKKDKG
+696 KKEKG
-702 SRRLQVAAPQVA
+702 RRAIKVAAPQVS

-738 MLAGLS
+738 MMAGVS

-761 AQHLRHHP
+761 SQHLRHHP

>member
-8 VLEFL
+8 VLEFY

-20 DKAASALGKAR
+20 ERAASGLGKAR
-31 CNALVPVSDAR
+31 CAALVPVSDIR
-42 EIERMQAETEEAAS
+42 EIERMQAETEEAS
-56 LLART
+56 TLVART
-61 GAQPIG
+61 GVQPISA
-67 DFDSVEAP
+67 FDDVQAQ
-75 VSRARVGGIL
+75 VARAKVGGIL
-85 SPKELLQ
+85 SPKDLLL

-98 TARGVRRAL
+98 TARSVRRTL
-107 VGEKEEAEESAAPR
+107 VGEKDEAEETETPH
-121 LTALARTLNP
+121 LVGLARALYP

-136 EEIFSAILS
+136 EEIFAAILS

-151 TASPGL
+151 SASPGL
-157 AAVRRKIRAANDRI
+157 ASVRRKIRSANERI
-171 RDKLNSYLHSS
+171 RDKLNGYLHSS
-182 AMSRYL
+182 SMARYL
-188 QDALITMRQG
+188 QDAIITMRQG

-206 EYRAQVPGIVH
+206 EYRSQVPGIVH
-217 DQSASGAT
+217 DQSSSGAT

-251 EKILLAFS
+251 EKILQRFS
-259 EQIAAEAASLLDN
+259 EEISQEAGALLEN

-285 GALAREMRA
+285 GALARQMRA
-294 VPPKINDR
+294 VQPKINEA

-317 DKVVPSDLWVGKDF
+317 EAVVPSDLWIGKDF

-358 QAGLQVPALLGT
+358 QAGLQVPAMLGT
-370 ELSVFDEVFADIG
+370 ELAVFDDVFADIG

-393 TFSSHMVNIVQILQN
+393 TFSSHMVNIVRILQN

-441 SQRVRTLATTHYSE
+441 SYKTRTLATTHYSE
-455 LKAYALTHKGVE
+455 LKAYALTHPGVE

-495 EISRRLGLP
+495 EISRKLGLS
-504 EEIIDS
+504 EEIIG
-510 ARTWLSGEQ
+510 AAKEWLSGEQ

-526 TTAEMQRQTA
+526 TTAEMHRQTA

-546 HNETVRLRDQAEA
+546 HNETVRLRDQAEQ
-559 ERKKLEEQREKIL
+559 ERKKLEEQREKLL
-572 RKAREDARRLLHSAQ
+572 RKAREDARRILHSAQ

-598 KAAKDEQSARDR
+598 KAAQEQNAKDRE
-610 GILEA
+610 ILEA

-621 DLDKLADPIAKAPEA
+621 DLDKLAEPMAKESAASEGAP
-636 QGQALKAVKLG
+636 LKSVTLG
-647 QTVFLPSLGCTGSV
+647 QTVRIPSLGCTGSV
-661 LSLPDKNGEV
+661 LTLPDKNGEV

-676 LMKVKQPLSALRSA
+676 LMKMKQPLSALRTA
-690 AGESAG
+690 AQTDAP
-696 TKKDKG
+696 KKEKG
-702 SRRLQVAAPQVA
+702 RRAIKVAAPQVS

-738 MLAGLS
+738 MMAGVS

-761 AQHLRHHP
+761 SQHLRHHP

>member
-8 VLEFL
+8 VLEFY

-20 DKAASALGKAR
+20 ERAASSLGKAR
-31 CNALVPVSDAR
+31 CAALVPVSDIR
-42 EIERMQAETEEAAS
+42 EIERMQAETEEAS
-56 LLART
+56 TLVART
-61 GAQPIG
+61 GVQPISA
-67 DFDSVEAP
+67 FDDVQAQ
-75 VSRARVGGIL
+75 VARAKVGGIL
-85 SPKELLQ
+85 SPKDLLL

-98 TARGVRRAL
+98 TARSVRRTL
-107 VGEKEEAEESAAPR
+107 VGEKDEAEETETPH
-121 LTALARTLNP
+121 LVGLARALYP

-136 EEIFSAILS
+136 EEIFAAILS

-151 TASPGL
+151 SASPGL
-157 AAVRRKIRAANDRI
+157 ASVRRKIRSANERI
-171 RDKLNSYLHSS
+171 RDKLNGYLHSS
-182 AMSRYL
+182 SMARYL
-188 QDALITMRQG
+188 QDAIITMRQG

-206 EYRAQVPGIVH
+206 EYRSQVPGIVH
-217 DQSASGAT
+217 DQSSSGAT

-251 EKILLAFS
+251 EKILQRFS
-259 EQIAAEAASLLDN
+259 EEISQEAGALLEN

-285 GALAREMRA
+285 GALARQMRA
-294 VPPKINDR
+294 VQPKINEA

-317 DKVVPSDLWVGKDF
+317 EAVVPSDLWIGKDF

-358 QAGLQVPALLGT
+358 QAGLQVPAMLGT
-370 ELSVFDEVFADIG
+370 ELAVFDDVFADIG

-393 TFSSHMVNIVQILQN
+393 TFSSHMVNIVHILQN

-441 SQRVRTLATTHYSE
+441 SYKTRTLATTHYSE
-455 LKAYALTHKGVE
+455 LKAYALTHPGVE

-495 EISRRLGLP
+495 EISRKLGLS
-504 EEIIDS
+504 EEIIG
-510 ARTWLSGEQ
+510 AAKEWLSGEQ

-526 TTAEMQRQTA
+526 TTAEMHRQTA

-546 HNETVRLRDQAEA
+546 HNETVRLRDQAEQ
-559 ERKKLEEQREKIL
+559 ERKKLEEQREKLL
-572 RKAREDARRLLHSAQ
+572 RKAREDARRILHSAQ

-598 KAAKDEQSARDR
+598 KAAQEQNAKDRE
-610 GILEA
+610 ILEA

-621 DLDKLADPIAKAPEA
+621 DLDKLAEPMAKESAASEGAP
-636 QGQALKAVKLG
+636 LKSVTLG
-647 QTVFLPSLGCTGSV
+647 QTVRIPSLGCTGSV
-661 LSLPDKNGEV
+661 LTLPDKNGEV

-676 LMKVKQPLSALRSA
+676 LMKMKQPLSALRTA
-690 AGESAG
+690 AQTEAP
-696 TKKDKG
+696 KKEKG
-702 SRRLQVAAPQVA
+702 RRAIKVAAPQVS

-738 MLAGLS
+738 MMAGVS

-761 AQHLRHHP
+761 SQHLRHHP